1 MDLISETRGRLN
13 NAPSHLQTLNFITMK
28 TFIYIMERYVTP
40 IILSIIFIWFF
51 YNFLT
56 L

>member
-1 MDLISETRGRLN
+1 MDETGGMFKRPR
-13 NAPSHLQTLNFITMK
+13 HLQTLNFITMK
-28 TFIYIMERYVTP
+28 TFIYIMEKYVTP
-40 IILSIIFIWFF
+40 IFLGIIFIWFF